1 MSTPTP
7 AEDVPVRR
15 IDRILAFM
23 SLGLLV
29 LSVACFLAIMIA
41 TATGSD
47 HEDFGTGAWPV
58 VGLVVYIAPPLAFV
72 MMIALIIMAFTRRAR
87 ANRGN

>member
-7 AEDVPVRR
+7 TDDVPVRR
-15 IDRILAFM
+15 IDRILAFI
-23 SLGLLV
+23 SLGLLI

-41 TATGSD
+41 TATGAD
-47 HEDFGTGAWPV
+47 HQDFGTGLWPV
-58 VGLVVYIAPPLAFV
+58 VGLIVYIAPPLAFV
-72 MMIALIIMAFTRRAR
+72 AMIALIIMAFTRRAR

>member
-7 AEDVPVRR
+7 TDDVPVRR
-15 IDRILAFM
+15 IDRILAFI
-23 SLGLLV
+23 SLGLLI

-47 HEDFGTGAWPV
+47 HEDFGTGIWPV
-58 VGLVVYIAPPLAFV
+58 VGVIVYIAPPLAFV
-72 MMIALIIMAFTRRAR
+72 AMVALIIMAFTRRAR

>member
-7 AEDVPVRR
+7 TDDVPVRR
-15 IDRILAFM
+15 IDRILAFV

-29 LSVACFLAIMIA
+29 LSVACFLSIMIA
-41 TATGSD
+41 TATGLD
-47 HEDFGTGAWPV
+47 HEDFGTGIWPV
-58 VGLVVYIAPPLAFV
+58 IGLIVYIAPPLAFLS
-72 MMIALIIMAFTRRAR
+72 MIALIIMAFTRRAR

>member
-47 HEDFGTGAWPV
+47 HEDFGTGFWPV
-58 VGLVVYIAPPLAFV
+58 VGVVVYTAPPLAFV
-72 MMIALIIMAFTRRAR
+72 MMVALIIMAFTRRAR